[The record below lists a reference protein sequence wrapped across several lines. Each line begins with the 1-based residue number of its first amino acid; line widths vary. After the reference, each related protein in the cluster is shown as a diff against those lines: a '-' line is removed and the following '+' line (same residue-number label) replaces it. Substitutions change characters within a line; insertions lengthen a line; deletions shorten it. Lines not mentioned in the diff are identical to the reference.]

1 MILLLKFIMICE
13 FANSK
18 GLCGEKIWSL
28 PEKEIAKEIATVKP
42 HSKQDL
48 LMQIFWV
55 IKSYVPH

>member
-18 GLCGEKIWSL
+18 GLGGEKIWSL
-28 PEKEIAKEIATVKP
+28 QKKEIATVKP